1 MCGIGFF
8 GVPHDGMDISSL
20 IPMVENG
27 PNRFL
32 LESIG
37 LFSSQ
42 ILSIQH
48 REFLETLSAQGDSKI
63 ISFYETRMSPT
74 AIKVSIL

>member
-1 MCGIGFF
+1 
-8 GVPHDGMDISSL
+8 MDIRSL
-20 IPMVENG
+20 ISMVGDG

-42 ILSIQH
+42 ILSIQK
-48 REFLETLSAQGDSKI
+48 REFPEVLGGQGESEI
-63 ISFYETRMSPT
+63 ICFYETRMSPT
-74 AIKVSIL
+74 ALQVYSH